1 MILLTVDIVDVR
13 LIMMHNRKLSL
24 QEQELLRSIFDMI
37 FENHNRA
44 IKVLDRF
51 RNVKVLYPE
60 VKDVLNIIL
69 FFENRDIKLQSL
81 EFYVKRVDNQGIRN
95 IIQSSISNKRYKLCL
110 KSI

>member
-1 MILLTVDIVDVR
+1 
-13 LIMMHNRKLSL
+13 MMYNRKLSL

-37 FENHNRA
+37 FENHNRS

-69 FFENRDIKLQSL
+69 FFEDREIKLQSL
-81 EFYVKRVDNQGIRN
+81 EFYIKRVNNQSIRN

-110 KSI
+110 KST